1 MITEAMVIKGFAYV
15 GAWTIGT
22 KVITPVAQL
31 TGKTLGHGVAK
42 LVNKFDRKG
51 GKGSQK
57 KGKVEDDQVTEQ
69 QLLTLLKECNE
80 HFSEDETKEEPDNAV
95 AIVKEVK
102 PEPMFDQRMRDW
114 IQKCKDQYGGFANVV
129 LE

>member
-1 MITEAMVIKGFAYV
+1 MITEAMVTKGFAYV
-15 GAWTIGT
+15 GAWTIAT
-22 KVITPVAQL
+22 KVVAPVAGL
-31 TGKTLGHGVAK
+31 AGRTLGHGVAK
-42 LVNKFDRKG
+42 LVNSIDRKG
-51 GKGSQK
+51 GKRTQT

-69 QLLTLLKECNE
+69 QLLALLQECNE
-80 HFSEDETKEEPDNAV
+80 AYSENDTKEEPDNAV
-95 AIVKEVK
+95 AIVEEVK